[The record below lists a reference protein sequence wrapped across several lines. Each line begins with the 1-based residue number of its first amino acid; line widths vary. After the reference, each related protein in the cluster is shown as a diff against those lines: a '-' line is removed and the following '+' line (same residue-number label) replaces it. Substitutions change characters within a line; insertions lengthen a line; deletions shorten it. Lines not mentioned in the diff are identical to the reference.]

1 MDAELQRAIG
11 RLEGKLDAVASTQ
24 SSSQASIMT
33 RLDKMDERLRS
44 VEIKS
49 AAYGAGGGGV
59 VAIAITVL
67 IEFLKSKAGI
77 P

>member
-24 SSSQASIMT
+24 SSSQASIMS
-33 RLDKMDERLRS
+33 RLDKMDERLRA
-44 VEIKS
+44 VEIK
-49 AAYGAGGGGV
+49 AALFGAGGGGL
-59 VAIAITVL
+59 VAAAVTVL
-67 IEFLKSKAGI
+67 TEIIKSKAGI

>member
-11 RLEGKLDAVASTQ
+11 RLEGKVDAIASTQ
-24 SSSQASIMT
+24 SSSQASIMA
-33 RLDKMDERLRS
+33 RLDKMDERLRA

-49 AAYGAGGGGV
+49 ALYGTAGGG
-59 VAIAITVL
+59 IAAAAVSVL
-67 IEFLKSKAGI
+67 VELFKSKAGI